1 MHAIC
6 GMPAEGIQA
15 NYLDGEM
22 NVNWKLTAALAC
34 SAALLVGACSG
45 NNNPAAG
52 TASDSE
58 NGGTNGNGNG
68 GTNGNGNGGSN
79 GDGGAGSPLG
89 TADSR
94 YTRAGEA
101 VAAAIRAAQG
111 ATTEAESAR
120 ARGLIETARAA
131 LTAAVT
137 AANAAVTAAADG
149 GSPAE
154 IGAAARSLTRANNY
168 LREQTLVLD
177 RARASLAWYGST
189 LVRYKLADG
198 EALEPNDG
206 ANTIRISRTPRTK
219 DASSTDDTQIANTG
233 DDVITANKF
242 KTIRYSAGKGVFRG
256 SGDEFKVDGYVA
268 HAHGRVNFDSSLQTG
283 LTITNSGLQIR
294 SGGLRTRS
302 TGGDFE
308 TDYLDMRKKV
318 NVDVGDTFADVA
330 NGGNA
335 WDLKITFNEPL
346 TRTYGGQT
354 ERTNWFGN
362 GDFYWRGIA
371 RPDSTQ
377 LNSNANHVAGTFAR
391 PAGEERLGIYEVWL
405 SNSAGVD
412 DVLEPDA
419 NSGVVTCPDGSLSSA
434 NRGACPSD
442 DKYFYLNY
450 AAYGLFVFSG
460 DPRALGA
467 RGTVGSGTG
476 GVTTYESDGTTET
489 SDSTL
494 QIDRNT
500 DYYRILT
507 SRVQGMHFGYTAFA
521 DSDGQRTR
529 DIGTAI
535 TGGTFHGATLA
546 RAFTGT
552 ADSASPTVVSPA
564 NVANR
569 FLRGDATLTVNI
581 AKGATGATNL
591 KGELSNFEEWSN
603 FDKLWVAYPTG
614 FKVYMN
620 ADGTA
625 NGAAVAIGADGAFN
639 GVAKFNRSGR
649 ADDAVNGPNGPS
661 VDGWAGLR
669 PTTDLIDPAASLTRP
684 TNSNPLD
691 PIATAR
697 YNQALARYNLQA
709 ALLEQ
714 LTYGGYG
721 AIYGAGPDGAGGVF
735 QGNFYGNRESS
746 SDLEIAGSWGMGP
759 RDATAPFNTKFQY
772 NIIGS
777 FGAKQRPED

>member
-6 GMPAEGIQA
+6 GRPAESIQA
-15 NYLDGEM
+15 NYLNGEM
-22 NVNWKLTAALAC
+22 NVNWKLTAVLAC

-45 NNNPAAG
+45 GNPPAGPADAEGRTPDGDTSGGTPDDDNGDDDNGDSTTTAQRSLAQRATAAIEDAEEAAAG
-52 TASDSE
+52 R
-58 NGGTNGNGNG
+58 
-68 GTNGNGNGGSN
+68 
-79 GDGGAGSPLG
+79 GD
-89 TADSR
+89 
-94 YTRAGEA
+94 
-101 VAAAIRAAQG
+101 VAAARAEIERVKA
-111 ATTEAESAR
+111 AIAKAVTDAERAYTASAGGTSAER
-120 ARGLIETARAA
+120 LAAYDARAA
-131 LTAAVT
+131 
-137 AANAAVTAAADG
+137 
-149 GSPAE
+149 
-154 IGAAARSLTRANNY
+154 ARQLSNR
-168 LREQTLVLD
+168 QTPLLD
-177 RARASLAWYGST
+177 RALGSLAWYGRT
-189 LVRYKLADG
+189 LLRYKLADG
-198 EALEPNDG
+198 EAVEPNDG
-206 ANTIRISRTPRTK
+206 ANTIRIFRTPRTK

-233 DDVITANKF
+233 EDVITANKF
-242 KTIRYSAGKGVFRG
+242 KTIRYSAGKGVFGG
-256 SGDEFKVDGYVA
+256 SGEEFKVDGYVA

-294 SGGLRTRS
+294 TGGLRTRT
-302 TGGDFE
+302 TGGDYE

-318 NVDVGDTFADVA
+318 NVDLGDTFADVA

-335 WDLKITFNEPL
+335 WDLKITFDEPL
-346 TRTYGGQT
+346 TRTYGGST

-362 GDFYWRGIA
+362 GDFYWRGIG
-371 RPDSTQ
+371 RPDSKQ
-377 LNSNANHVAGTFAR
+377 LNSQEYHVAGTFAR

-412 DVLEPDA
+412 NVLEPDA

-442 DKYFYLNY
+442 DKYYYLNY

-460 DPRALGA
+460 DHRALGA

-476 GVTTYESDGTTET
+476 GVTTYHSDGTTAT
-489 SDSTL
+489 SDPSL
-494 QIDRNT
+494 QIDLNT
-500 DYYRILT
+500 DYYRVLT

-521 DSDGQRTR
+521 DSDGQRTK
-529 DIGTAI
+529 DIGTAV

-552 ADSASPTVVSPA
+552 ADSSAQTVVSPA
-564 NVANR
+564 NAANR

-581 AKGATGATNL
+581 AKGDVGATNL
-591 KGELSNFEEWSN
+591 RGELSNFEEWSN
-603 FDKLWVAYPTG
+603 FDKLWVAYPQG

-625 NGAAVAIGADGAFN
+625 AGAAVPIAADGAFN
-639 GVAKFNRSGR
+639 GVAKFNLVGQRRTSP
-649 ADDAVNGPNGPS
+649 DQPDEINGPS

-669 PTTDLIDPAASLTRP
+669 PITDLIDPAASLTRP
-684 TNSNPLD
+684 VAPSPSDLV
-691 PIATAR
+691 ATAR
-697 YNQALARYNLQA
+697 YNQALARYNLQV

-714 LTYGGYG
+714 LTYGGSG

-759 RDATAPFNTKFQY
+759 RDATAPYNTKFQY

>member
-1 MHAIC
+1 MLYARFVTGSWKTFKQIT
-6 GMPAEGIQA
+6 Q
-15 NYLDGEM
+15 GEM
-22 NVNWKLTAALAC
+22 NVNWRLLAALAC

-45 NNNPAAG
+45 GNPSAG
-52 TASDSE
+52 PTGTESRTPDGDS
-58 NGGTNGNGNG
+58 NGGTPDDD
-68 GTNGNGNGGSN
+68 N
-79 GDGGAGSPLG
+79 GDDDSGEDDNGDSGSAERDRLRKQAEDAIKLASG
-89 TADSR
+89 VD
-94 YTRAGEA
+94 RAGARTEIENARKAINDA
-101 VAAAIRAAQG
+101 VAEARREYDASQASASATPTAQLAAYDRL
-111 ATTEAESAR
+111 TR
-120 ARGLIETARAA
+120 
-131 LTAAVT
+131 LTALQRT
-137 AANAAVTAAADG
+137 
-149 GSPAE
+149 
-154 IGAAARSLTRANNY
+154 
-168 LREQTLVLD
+168 QTPLLD
-177 RARASLAWYGST
+177 RALASLAWYGT
-189 LVRYKLADG
+189 RLARYKLADG

-206 ANTIRISRTPRTK
+206 ANIIKIIRTPRTT
-219 DASSTDDTQIANTG
+219 ATSNTDNTQIANTG

-242 KTIRYSAGKGVFRG
+242 NTIRYSAGKGVFGG

-294 SGGLRTRS
+294 TGGLRTRT

-308 TDYLDMRKKV
+308 TDYLDMRKKI

-412 DVLEPDA
+412 EVLEPDA

-535 TGGTFHGATLA
+535 TSGTFEGATLA

-552 ADSASPTVVSPA
+552 ADSASQTVVSPA

-581 AKGATGATNL
+581 AKGETGATNL

-603 FDKLWVAYPTG
+603 LDKAWVAYPTG

-620 ADGTA
+620 QDGTA
-625 NGAAVAIGADGAFN
+625 TGAAVAIGADGAFD
-639 GVAKFNRSGR
+639 GVAKFNRAGR
-649 ADDAVNGPNGPS
+649 PDDAINGPNGPS

-684 TNSNPLD
+684 TAPD
-691 PIATAR
+691 PSDLVATAR
-697 YNQALARYNLQA
+697 YNQALARYNLNA

>member
-1 MHAIC
+1 M
-6 GMPAEGIQA
+6 
-15 NYLDGEM
+15 
-22 NVNWKLTAALAC
+22 NWKLAYALAC
-34 SAALLVGACSG
+34 GMALLLGACSG
-45 NNNPAAG
+45 SNNAG
-52 TASDSE
+52 TAS
-58 NGGTNGNGNG
+58 NGGAANGDGSGNANG
-68 GTNGNGNGGSN
+68 GADGDGNANGGSN
-79 GDGGAGSPLG
+79 GDGGAGS
-89 TADSR
+89 TADTR
-94 YTRAGEA
+94 YREA
-101 VAAAIRAAQG
+101 TQAVEAALRAAQG
-111 ATTEAESAR
+111 ATTEAERTR
-120 ARGLIETARAA
+120 AQGLITTARRA
-131 LTAAVT
+131 LTAAVE
-137 AANAAVTAAADG
+137 AANAAATAAVG

-154 IGAAARSLTRANNY
+154 VGAAARSQTRANNY
-168 LREQTLVLD
+168 LTAQTLLLD
-177 RARASLAWYGST
+177 RAQASFAWYGRT
-189 LVRYKLADG
+189 LLRYKLADG
-198 EALEPNDG
+198 EAVEPNDG
-206 ANTIRISRTPRTK
+206 ANTIRIFRTPRTK

-233 DDVITANKF
+233 EDVITANKF
-242 KTIRYSAGKGVFRG
+242 KTIRYSAGKSVFGG

-283 LTITNSGLQIR
+283 LQITNSGLQIR
-294 SGGLRTRS
+294 TGGLRTRT

-335 WDLKITFNEPL
+335 WDLKITFDEPL

-362 GDFYWRGIA
+362 GDFYWRGIG

-419 NSGVVTCPDGSLSSA
+419 NSGAVTCPDGSLSSA

-500 DYYRILT
+500 DYYRVLT

-521 DSDGQRTR
+521 DSDGQRTK
-529 DIGTAI
+529 DIGTAV

-552 ADSASPTVVSPA
+552 ADSSSQTVASPA
-564 NVANR
+564 NAANR
-569 FLRGDATLTVNI
+569 FLRGEATLTVNI
-581 AKGATGATNL
+581 AKGDVGATNL
-591 KGELSNFEEWSN
+591 RGELSNFEEWSN
-603 FDKLWVAYPTG
+603 FDKLWVAYPEG

-625 NGAAVAIGADGAFN
+625 AGAAVPIAADGAFN
-639 GVAKFNRSGR
+639 GVAKFNLVGQRRTS
-649 ADDAVNGPNGPS
+649 ADQQDEINGPS

-691 PIATAR
+691 PIATAQ
-697 YNQALARYNLQA
+697 YNQALARYNLQV

-714 LTYGGYG
+714 LTYGGSG

-759 RDATAPFNTKFQY
+759 RDATAPYNTKFQY